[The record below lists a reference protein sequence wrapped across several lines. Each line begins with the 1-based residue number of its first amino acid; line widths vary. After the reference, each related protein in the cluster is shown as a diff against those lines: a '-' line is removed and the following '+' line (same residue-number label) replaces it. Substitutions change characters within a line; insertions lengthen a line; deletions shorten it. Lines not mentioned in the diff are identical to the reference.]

1 MQEAT
6 PKNGDC
12 FANSDATTRQGRRRC
27 KLNTTNP
34 KQSTAKRLFTF
45 PVISSIALLV
55 LAIIGIRWVVN
66 TQRAP
71 GAMTITEAQGMDMTT
86 SKPPAGVQPVAI
98 ETATRRR
105 ISGTSWFPAILLP
118 YTDEEVVSRV
128 PGRLVRLSVYPGDH
142 VKAGQLLGTLDAP
155 EYVAQAGEAGLMAR
169 SKLSMATAAM
179 REQQASQAMFRRAQ
193 AEKAAA
199 ESSIAKAQA
208 DAAAMTAERNQM
220 LAEAKTA
227 ESELEEMAAAARYQE
242 ANLARQQQ
250 LLKSGAISLDE
261 LQMAQKERDM
271 AVAKVRAATTNIQ
284 SARQKAEV
292 AEKKRQASESEV
304 KSARSMLMAAK
315 ADAEAARAM
324 ELKSGAEAIARKQES
339 QAGQV
344 GASGFAAMADFRNLR
359 ALSAGIVSERLVAPG
374 TSVMP
379 GQAILRLKVV
389 SRIRVQAELPQ
400 RSSDTAVEGGKVQ
413 IEINKKMHLAT
424 ITAVFPSV
432 NDTTRTFKVE
442 AILENSD
449 GKLKSGSFARMAILS
464 DGGQTDLVVRSQA
477 IQDDL
482 QGGHYVWLVK
492 DNGDTKDVQDWT
504 CTMHP
509 EVSKPGPG
517 LCPICKMDLVPRSR
531 SGKFIAAKQTVT
543 IGKTDGRLTQVLDGL
558 AEGDQVVWAGFEG
571 LQPGTPIKPSE
582 WGATGP
588 LSLPSGNG
596 DMPGMTGMPAEEPDH
611 SKHPSKS
618 ATANAAG
625 QRETQLWTCT
635 MHPEI
640 VRNKP
645 GQCPICKMDLVPKE
659 SK

>member
-1 MQEAT
+1 MNIKGTE
-6 PKNGDC
+6 
-12 FANSDATTRQGRRRC
+12 
-27 KLNTTNP
+27 
-34 KQSTAKRLFTF
+34 QSTAKRLFTF

-86 SKPPAGVQPVAI
+86 SKPPAGVQPVAV

-105 ISGTSWFPAILLP
+105 ISGTSWFPAIMLP

-128 PGRLVRLSVYPGDH
+128 PGRLMRLSVYPGDR

-193 AEKAAA
+193 AESAAA

-208 DAAAMTAERNQM
+208 EAAAMTAERNQM

-227 ESELEEMAAAARYQE
+227 EFELDEMAAAARYQE

-261 LQMAQKERDM
+261 LQMAQRERDM

-284 SARQKAEV
+284 SARQRAEV

-315 ADAEAARAM
+315 ADAETARAM

-339 QAGQV
+339 QAGQAS
-344 GASGFAAMADFRNLR
+344 ASGFAAMADFRNLR

-389 SRIRVQAELPQ
+389 SKIRVQAELPQ
-400 RSSDTAVEGGKVQ
+400 SSSDTAVEGGKVQ
-413 IEINKKMHLAT
+413 VEINKKIRLAT

-432 NDTTRTFKVE
+432 NETTRTFKVE

-449 GKLKSGSFARMAILS
+449 GRLKSGSFARLAILG
-464 DGGQTDLVVRSQA
+464 DDQEEVVVRSQA

-492 DNGDTKDVQDWT
+492 DNGDTNAVHDWT

-509 EVSKPGPG
+509 QVSKPGPG

-543 IGKTDGRLTQVLDGL
+543 IGKTDGSLTQVLDGL

-582 WGATGP
+582 WGETGP
-588 LSLPSGNG
+588 KSLPSGNG
-596 DMPGMTGMPAEEPDH
+596 DMPGMPGMPAEQPDH
-611 SKHPSKS
+611 SKHSSES
-618 ATANAAG
+618 ASSIAAG
-625 QRETQLWTCT
+625 QHETHLWTCT
-635 MHPEI
+635 MHPQI
-640 VRNKP
+640 VRSQP
-645 GQCPICKMDLVPKE
+645 GRCPICKMVLVPKE
-659 SK
+659 PAK